1 MAFGLIVWRLS
12 CGVLRA
18 SWVCGLASGVSL
30 GEFSVVIA
38 SNASSVPSSSPPPRR
53 SRHVSGCS
61 VLFPFFGRCS
71 LGFSTWA
78 VSVEMSSSSDTLPV
92 AVSCPG
98 GRRRHPALLLRC
110 FCSPAGCGVFPKPPP
125 LRRPGLRSREP
136 TASPTAAP
144 RLAVIAVGVPAVI
157 IPEPP
162 SYLCWALT
170 H

>member
-1 MAFGLIVWRLS
+1 MNVPEGNIHGQASMAFGLFVWRLS

-18 SWVCGLASGVSL
+18 SWVCGLASGVRL

-92 AVSCPG
+92 AVSRPG
-98 GRRRHPALLLRC
+98 AAGGTRPSFCVASTLRRAVGFSRNRRLCADPASVPVSRLLR
-110 FCSPAGCGVFPKPPP
+110 P
-125 LRRPGLRSREP
+125 LRPLAWPSSRLGFP
-136 TASPTAAP
+136 
-144 RLAVIAVGVPAVI
+144 L
-157 IPEPP
+157 
-162 SYLCWALT
+162 
-170 H
+170 